1 MKDNFLLKKN
11 QREVFDT
18 LTDEEAGKLIKGIFR
33 YLDTNDSG
41 LVGALQAI
49 FIPIRDEINKNE
61 EKYRK
66 KCEVLKRNRNQSDIS
81 MKSERNHDDI
91 KSDNN
96 HISYIINHLEEK
108 DIEKGVIGEKEKEKE
123 KENFNGT
130 AKASKH
136 RYGEFKNVLLKDE
149 ELQALK
155 ENYSNYQELIEYL
168 SEYIERKGYKANSH
182 YLCIKKWVV
191 GAVKEENRKKKKF
204 DDEEILQ
211 RFDNAD
217 NGGVIPLSD
226 DEKKEMEELI
236 NGLSKK

>member
-61 EKYRK
+61 EKYKK
-66 KCEVLKRNRNQSDIS
+66 KCEILKRNRNQSDIS

-91 KSDNN
+91 RSDNN

-108 DIEKGVIGEKEKEKE
+108 DIEKGVIGGKEEEKET
-123 KENFNGT
+123 FNGT

-136 RYGEFKNVLLKDE
+136 KYGEFKNVLLKDE

-155 ENYSNYQELIEYL
+155 ENYSNYQELIEHL

-191 GAVKEENRKKKKF
+191 DAVKEENRKKKKVN
-204 DDEEILQ
+204 DEDILQ
-211 RFDNAD
+211 RFETANNA
-217 NGGVIPLSD
+217 GITPLS
-226 DEKKEMEELI
+226 EEEQKEVERLI
-236 NGLSKK
+236 NGMSK